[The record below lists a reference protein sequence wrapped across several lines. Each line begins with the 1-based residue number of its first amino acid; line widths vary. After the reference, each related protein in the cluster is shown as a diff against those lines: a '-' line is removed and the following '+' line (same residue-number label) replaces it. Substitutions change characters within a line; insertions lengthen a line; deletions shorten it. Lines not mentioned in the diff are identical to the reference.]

1 MRAAIAIILPILAAS
16 VVYDAL
22 ASGTSNVDPLG
33 AALILLPAILVG
45 LLFVALV
52 LLPLWSFFSASGESR
67 RGAFV
72 ATGAAIWL
80 IACLVLG
87 SVQQGGNIRVAMSWL
102 APGLVLVG
110 TFGLLMRERRRR
122 LKPSEGGSTAGPA

>member
-22 ASGTSNVDPLG
+22 ASGTSHADRVNV
-33 AALILLPAILVG
+33 ALILLPAILVG

-52 LLPLWSFFSASGESR
+52 LLPLWSFFSASRQSR
-67 RGAFV
+67 RAAFV

-80 IACLVLG
+80 IACLAVLG
-87 SVQQGGNIRVAMSWL
+87 SINQVGNMRVAISWFV
-102 APGLVLVG
+102 PGLVLVA
-110 TFGLLMRERRRR
+110 TFGLLMRQRR
-122 LKPSEGGSTAGPA
+122 LRSKPSEGG